1 MGWDAGWDMGWEC
14 GGFSWQNKIRGMS
27 QGREQLGAARIPE
40 GAAHGISR
48 ELQVGMDPGSGKSF
62 PNPALGA
69 REGLE
74 IGAAALG

>member
-1 MGWDAGWDMGWEC
+1 
-14 GGFSWQNKIRGMS
+14 MS
-27 QGREQLGAARIPE
+27 QGREQLSAVGIPE
-40 GAAHGISR
+40 GAAHGIFG